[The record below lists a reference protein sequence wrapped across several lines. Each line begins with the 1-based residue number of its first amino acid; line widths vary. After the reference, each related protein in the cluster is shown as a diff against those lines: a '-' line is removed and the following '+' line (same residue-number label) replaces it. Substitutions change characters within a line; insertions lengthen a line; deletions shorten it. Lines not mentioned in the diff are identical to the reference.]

1 MHMFADGG
9 ETWRGISKRAS
20 TTPLF
25 TDTGTPAQASVLSR
39 SPDHHH
45 RSIPTP
51 RTEEMLALQRA
62 GQRILQTLE
71 DRKGSAAKWSPKSWK
86 TPLEQGEDM
95 LQEQE
100 ALDERERIVRLV
112 KSKSNP
118 SDPFRG
124 HIAQNIKQR
133 LEMANNDSTE
143 GLAINQRCLNIR
155 KQLAGM
161 VNARKEL
168 ASLRAKAHLLMEEP
182 LLPRLIL
189 DSYGLYSDLN
199 D

>member
-1 MHMFADGG
+1 
-9 ETWRGISKRAS
+9 
-20 TTPLF
+20 
-25 TDTGTPAQASVLSR
+25 
-39 SPDHHH
+39 
-45 RSIPTP
+45 
-51 RTEEMLALQRA
+51 MLALQRA

-71 DRKGSAAKWSPKSWK
+71 DKRGAAAKWSPKSCK

-95 LQEQE
+95 LLEQVT
-100 ALDERERIVRLV
+100 LDKRERIVRLV

-124 HIAQNIKQR
+124 HIAQNIKLR
-133 LEMANNDSTE
+133 LEQANNDSTE

-168 ASLRAKAHLLMEEP
+168 ASLRAKVHILMEEP
-182 LLPRLIL
+182 LLPKLIL
-189 DSYGLYSDLN
+189 DSYGIFGEFTDLR
-199 D
+199 DS